1 MNLTLTDR
9 QLTILS
15 ISLTTMYDEIGKS
28 GEGKQMM
35 QEVSEFHKMIVNLQ
49 SQNLEEK

>member
-15 ISLTTMYDEIGKS
+15 ISLTMMYDEIGKS

-35 QEVSEFHKMIVNLQ
+35 QEVSELHKTIVNLQ
-49 SQNLEEK
+49 VPNLEAR

>member
-1 MNLTLTDR
+1 MNLNLTDR

-15 ISLTTMYDEIGKS
+15 ISLTVLYDEIGKS

-35 QEVSEFHKMIVNLQ
+35 QEVSELHKTIVKLQ
-49 SQNLEEK
+49 VPNLEAK